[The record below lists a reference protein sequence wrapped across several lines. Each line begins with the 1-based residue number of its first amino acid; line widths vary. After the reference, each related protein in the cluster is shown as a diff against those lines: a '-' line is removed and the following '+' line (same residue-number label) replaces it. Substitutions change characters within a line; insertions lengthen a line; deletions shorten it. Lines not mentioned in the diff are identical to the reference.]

1 VAVCVYTGY
10 GILDFAGFGVLKYI
24 GSQIEHLEF
33 LLNLSGDWNVLEAKH
48 FQTNQV
54 GQRDSG
60 KITSS

>member
-1 VAVCVYTGY
+1 MV
-10 GILDFAGFGVLKYI
+10 LWDFAEFGVLKYI
-24 GSQIEHLEF
+24 DSQIEHLEF
-33 LLNLSGDWNVLEAKH
+33 LSNLSGDCNVLEAKH